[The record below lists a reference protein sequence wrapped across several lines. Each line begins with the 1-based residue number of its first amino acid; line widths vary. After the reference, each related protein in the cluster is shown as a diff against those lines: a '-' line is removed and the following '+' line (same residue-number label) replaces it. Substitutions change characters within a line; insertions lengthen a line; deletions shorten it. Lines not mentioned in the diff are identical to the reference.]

1 MISGMRTRRGLLA
14 LLLAGCS
21 LPALALE
28 LGELMSLLG
37 RQTSGQAR
45 FSEQRFV
52 KGFDEPL
59 LASGTLAFTASPP
72 RFERRTLKPRAESMV
87 VEGNT
92 VTLSRGGR
100 SRTLALDAAPEAMVA
115 IEALRGT
122 LTGNAQAL
130 QRTFRTSLQGTLE
143 RWTLELT
150 PLAGSA
156 AGQLRFVRIVGLRD
170 EVRSIETQLLD
181 GDRTVLTIE
190 PVRDSAASTPSK

>member
-1 MISGMRTRRGLLA
+1 MRTRRGLLA

-28 LGELMSLLG
+28 LNELMTLLG
-37 RQTSGQAR
+37 RHTSGQAR

-59 LASGTLAFTASPP
+59 LASGTLSFTATPP
-72 RFERRTLKPRAESMV
+72 RFERRTLEPRAESMV

-100 SRTLALDAAPEAMVA
+100 TRTLALDAAPEALVA
-115 IEALRGT
+115 VEAMRGT
-122 LTGNAQAL
+122 LTGNVQAL
-130 QRTFRTSLQGTLE
+130 QRHFRTSLQGSLE
-143 RWTLELT
+143 RWTLDLT
-150 PLAGSA
+150 PLSANA

-181 GDRTVLTIE
+181 GDRTVITIE
-190 PVRDSAASTPSK
+190 PVRGTGAAAPAR

>member
-1 MISGMRTRRGLLA
+1 MRLRRALLA
-14 LLLAGCS
+14 LLVTGCS

-28 LGELMSLLG
+28 LDELMGQLG
-37 RQTSGQAR
+37 RHTSGRAR

-59 LASGTLAFTASPP
+59 LSSGTLSFTATPP
-72 RFERRTLKPRAESMV
+72 RFERHTLQPRAESMV

-100 SRTLALDAAPEAMVA
+100 TRTLPLDASPEALVA
-115 IEALRGT
+115 VEAMRGT
-122 LTGNAQAL
+122 LTGNAQVL
-130 QRTFRTSLQGTLE
+130 QRHFRTRLEGELQ

-150 PLAGSA
+150 PLSTSA

-170 EVRSIETQLLD
+170 EVRSVETQLLD
-181 GDRTVLTIE
+181 GDRTVLTID
-190 PVRDSAASTPSK
+190 PVGGTVPPAASAAPAR